1 MVGLSALLDP
11 APQTL
16 GDSLLARS
24 QAGDRVALEL
34 LVARNANRVFRWAV
48 LLGLSA
54 PDAEDA
60 AQEILATAA
69 RRIATCEAEAA
80 LTSWLFQI
88 TRRVVSNARRSAW
101 LKRMFKAKDEAEHT
115 AAFESETDVD
125 TEMELA
131 VRKCF
136 KTLSPMH
143 AEVLLLG
150 EVEGYTRPEIAKLL
164 GVPEGTVASRLRL
177 AKEAFKKRWDEERA
191 AVGAVGG
198 GAA

>member
-1 MVGLSALLDP
+1 MVGLSAVLDR
-11 APQTL
+11 APRPV

-34 LVARNANRVFRWAV
+34 LVSKNANRVYRWAV
-48 LLGLSA
+48 LLGLSG

-69 RRIATCEAEAA
+69 RRIASCEAEAA

-88 TRRVVSNARRSAW
+88 TRRTVANVRRGAW
-101 LKRMFKAKDEAEHT
+101 FKRMFKPKDEAEHA
-115 AAFESETDVD
+115 AAFESGSDAD

-131 VRKCF
+131 VRRCF
-136 KTLSPMH
+136 KTLSPIH

-150 EVEGYTRPEIAKLL
+150 EVEGYTRPEIAQLL

-177 AKEAFKKRWDEERA
+177 AKDAFRKKWDELA
-191 AVGAVGG
+191 ARGG
-198 GAA
+198 GDA